1 MWWSALLQF
10 YRPVLKGISRWTC
23 WHNSFRVGTSRSS
36 VKMVRTHSHIHI
48 FQISLILLSR
58 WFMQC
63 TLYPHHD
70 FCHVL
75 FPLHGEF
82 AVRLNEVLFWTWS
95 YDQSFFGNLFE
106 FICSVQNLFLNKS
119 SKNSFPQIHSSCQI
133 ILKSTFS
140 IEFDA
145 DETVFWNFF
154 EFLFLFWIFFS
165 INRLKL
171 FWNPHFLLD
180 LRLMKL
186 FSGIPPKWQNFPY
199 HSLWPSQMEPP
210 FKLLKNYNLKT
221 RKLKNLFETF
231 KTFHVVHS
239 F

>member
-23 WHNSFRVGTSRSS
+23 WHNSFRVETSRSS

-95 YDQSFFGNLFE
+95 CDQSFFGNLF
-106 FICSVQNLFLNKS
+106 VQFR
-119 SKNSFPQIHSSCQI
+119 
-133 ILKSTFS
+133 
-140 IEFDA
+140 
-145 DETVFWNFF
+145 
-154 EFLFLFWIFFS
+154 IFFS
-165 INRLKL
+165 INLQKTVSLKFIVPVKL
-171 FWNPHFLLD
+171 FWNLHFLLN
-180 LRLMKL
+180 LTLMKL
-186 FSGIPPKWQNFPY
+186 FSGI
-199 HSLWPSQMEPP
+199 SLSFCFCSESFSQ
-210 FKLLKNYNLKT
+210 
-221 RKLKNLFETF
+221 
-231 KTFHVVHS
+231 
-239 F
+239 